1 MVKLETLALEMAGSY
16 SSVTELRIAAV
27 PVYRRHLQDISPDYG
42 VPELV
47 DILNEQG
54 YITRESNIL
63 KIDGSS
69 WKTRDKI
76 SNSPKS
82 L

>member
-1 MVKLETLALEMAGSY
+1 MVGSY

-27 PVYRRHLQDISPDYG
+27 PIYRLHLHDISPDYG

-54 YITRESNIL
+54 YIHRESNGGLVIN
-63 KIDGSS
+63 GFS
-69 WKTRDKI
+69 WKKRDKI
-76 SNSPKS
+76 
-82 L
+82 

>member
-27 PVYRRHLQDISPDYG
+27 PIYRRHFHDISPDYG
-42 VPELV
+42 VPKLV

-54 YITRESNIL
+54 YIHRESGIL
-63 KIDGSS
+63 VINGSS
-69 WKTRDKI
+69 WKTRGKI